1 MRARPMSQRQIQDLR
16 KTAMADLIEAVT
28 LVCFIFLMGVAI
40 GVITKTL
47 ASRYKDSRGKR

>member
-1 MRARPMSQRQIQDLR
+1 
-16 KTAMADLIEAVT
+16 MADLIEAVT

-40 GVITKTL
+40 GVIAKTL